1 MDEKKTAEKLDETL
15 DQATDTPR
23 KIPFAKRVVRQF
35 EVRSGVQTGAAN
47 SDPVTLRT
55 GIRTCS

>member
-35 EVRSGVQTGAAN
+35 EVRSGVQTGAG
-47 SDPVTLRT
+47 DPK
-55 GIRTCS
+55 IRTLMRTCDG